1 MYTSTRAEHLIDVAH
16 QYLAK
21 AADAARSHSADKIP
35 GHTLAAQIELA
46 AATLPP
52 PSRPLDPRTPLGSHP
67 VHHLAAAITA
77 LDAIDPLDGP
87 ADLPMCVWHVH
98 ELARIA
104 RVFPPVP
111 GGNAEQ

>member
-1 MYTSTRAEHLIDVAH
+1 MHTSTRVQHLIDVTH
-16 QYLAK
+16 QHLAA
-21 AADAARSHSADKIP
+21 AADAARSQADDKIA
-35 GHTLAAQIELA
+35 GHMLAAEIELA

-52 PSRPLDPRTPLGSHP
+52 PSRPPDPSGPPGALP

-87 ADLPMCVWHVH
+87 ADLPLCAWHVH

-104 RVFPPVP
+104 RVSPSVP

>member
-1 MYTSTRAEHLIDVAH
+1 VAH
-16 QYLAK
+16 QHLAT
-21 AADAARSHSADKIP
+21 AADAARSHSDDKIA
-35 GHTLAAQIELA
+35 GHMLAAQIELA

-52 PSRPLDPRTPLGSHP
+52 PSRPLDPKAPLGARP

-87 ADLPMCVWHVH
+87 ADLPLCAWHVH

-104 RVFPPVP
+104 RVSPSGP